1 MNETLLQYFDEVEK
15 HHWWWE
21 GRRQLLKNAIELN
34 DNLWILDIGC
44 GTGETISFLKD
55 TLSDPEI
62 FGVDNSLLALN
73 FVKARRHQG
82 VHCDAVNLPFTSS
95 SFDYILLLDI
105 IEHIEKDSC
114 ILDES
119 KRVLKNKGKIIITV
133 PALPFLFSIHD
144 SAQNHY
150 RRYSHKQ
157 IRKLAEENNLKIIKL
172 SYFNFCF
179 SPLIIVLRLL
189 SKLKAFSRFGDYDSD
204 INYKIADNKIINR
217 LLKIIFVN
225 EVKLINTINYPFGI
239 SLFCILEK
247 G

>member
-1 MNETLLQYFDEVEK
+1 MNETLLRYFNEVEK

-21 GRRQLLKNAIELN
+21 GRRQLLKNSIELN
-34 DNLWILDIGC
+34 ENLRILDIGC
-44 GTGETISFLKD
+44 GTGETITFLND
-55 TLSDPEI
+55 ILSNPEI
-62 FGVDNSLLALN
+62 IGVDNSLLALN

-82 VHCDAVNLPFTSS
+82 VHCDAVNLPFISS

-105 IEHIEKDSC
+105 IEHIEKDSDV
-114 ILDES
+114 LEES
-119 KRVLKNKGKIIITV
+119 KRVIKKKGKILITV

-150 RRYSHKQ
+150 RRYSRKQ

-172 SYFNFCF
+172 SYFNFCL
-179 SPLIIVLRLL
+179 SPLIIFLRLMSRL
-189 SKLKAFSRFGDYDSD
+189 KVFSKLGDYDSD
-204 INYKIADNKIINR
+204 INYKIADKKIVNQ
-217 LLKIIFVN
+217 LLKIVFVN
-225 EVKLINTINYPFGI
+225 EVKLIKKINYPLGI